1 VVRYVPAGA
10 TAEKRVKAGMT
21 QKGMNASL
29 VVNGKGGLA
38 DASNANIMKG
48 TIGKDGSVYF
58 PTCLEQL
65 PKIGKANA
73 AEVCLF
79 QEAPK
84 GQKGFT
90 LPMM

>member
-1 VVRYVPAGA
+1 VVRYRPAGA
-10 TAEKRVKAGMT
+10 KAVKSVKAGMT
-21 QKGMNASL
+21 QKGMKASL
-29 VVNGKGGLA
+29 LLNGKGGLA

-48 TIGKDGSVYF
+48 TIGQDGSVYF